1 MSLTRLCY
9 QLFSFFIVSHDLHDS
24 IAINQKELGV
34 GPCLAADIWGENG
47 ISLLGVL
54 GYWVDISFV
63 LHEKLLMYEPFSEVC
78 MVAKNLLFILVRI
91 I

>member
-1 MSLTRLCY
+1 M
-9 QLFSFFIVSHDLHDS
+9 LFSFLTVSHDLQDS
-24 IAINQKELGV
+24 IALNQKELGV

-54 GYWVDISFV
+54 GYWVDSSFV
-63 LHEKLLMYEPFSEVC
+63 LHEKLLMCEPFSEVC